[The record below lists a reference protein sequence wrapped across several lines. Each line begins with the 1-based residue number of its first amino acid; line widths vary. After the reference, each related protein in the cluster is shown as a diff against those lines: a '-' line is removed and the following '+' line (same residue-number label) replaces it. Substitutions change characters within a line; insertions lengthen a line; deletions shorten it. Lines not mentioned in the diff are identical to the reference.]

1 MIRGMRFW
9 EVALTAF
16 VPLMTMVNPLTIIP
30 PFLALTDGP
39 LRSKRHEVALVSGVG
54 VIGFLVF
61 FLFAGDFLF
70 KFFGITLPA
79 FQIMG
84 GILFFTN
91 ALRTLVDDDRRF
103 RNLKPRGE
111 EEVVLEP
118 SDADPISV
126 AVVPLAIPMLVGPG
140 AITSTMLLVNLYPE
154 IEQRLAIIGSIV
166 AVGIIAGI
174 ALMAAAP
181 ISHVLGERGR
191 MVFTKVMAL
200 LLGAIGVQF
209 VLNGIKPVMVEIMKA
224 AG

>member
-1 MIRGMRFW
+1 MSLL

-39 LRSKRHEVALVSGVG
+39 LRSKRREVAFFAGLGT
-54 VIGFLVF
+54 IFFLIF
-61 FLFAGDFLF
+61 FLFAGNFIF
-70 KFFGITLPA
+70 QFFGITLPA

-84 GILFFTN
+84 GIIFFTN
-91 ALRTLVDDDRRF
+91 ALRTLMDDDRRF
-103 RNLKPRGE
+103 RNLKPRDAE
-111 EEVVLEP
+111 ELDVEP
-118 SDADPISV
+118 SAADPISV

-154 IEQRLAIIGSIV
+154 IEQRFAIIGSIV
-166 AVGIIAGI
+166 VVGIIAGVV
-174 ALMAAAP
+174 LLAAAP
-181 ISHVLGERGR
+181 ISQVMGDRGR

-209 VLNGIKPVMVEIMKA
+209 VLNGIKPVIVEIVKV

>member
-1 MIRGMRFW
+1 MSLW

-16 VPLMTMVNPLTIIP
+16 VPLITMVNPLAIIP

-39 LRSKRHEVALVSGVG
+39 LRSKRREVAFVASLGTVA
-54 VIGFLVF
+54 FLVF
-61 FLFAGDFLF
+61 FLFAGNFIF
-70 KFFGITLPA
+70 QFFGITLPA

-91 ALRTLVDDDRRF
+91 AIRTLLDDDRRF

-111 EEVVLEP
+111 EELVVEA
-118 SDADPISV
+118 SAADPISV

-154 IEQRLAIIGSIV
+154 IEQRVAIIGSIV
-166 AVGIIAGI
+166 AVGIIAGVV
-174 ALMAAAP
+174 LLAASP
-181 ISHVLGERGR
+181 ISHVMGERGR

-209 VLNGIKPVMVEIMKA
+209 VLNGVKPVIVEIVKA
-224 AG
+224 VG

>member
-1 MIRGMRFW
+1 VSLL

-39 LRSKRHEVALVSGVG
+39 LRTKRREVAFVAGLG
-54 VIGFLVF
+54 VIFFLIF
-61 FLFAGDFLF
+61 FLFAGNFIF
-70 KFFGITLPA
+70 QFFGITLPA

-84 GILFFTN
+84 GIIFFTN
-91 ALRTLVDDDRRF
+91 ALRTLMDDDRRF
-103 RNLKPRGE
+103 RNLKPRDQE
-111 EEVVLEP
+111 AVEVEP
-118 SDADPISV
+118 SAADPISV

-154 IEQRLAIIGSIV
+154 IEQRIAIIASIV
-166 AVGIIAGI
+166 VVGIIAGVV
-174 ALMAAAP
+174 LLAAAP
-181 ISHVLGERGR
+181 ISHVMGDRGR

-209 VLNGIKPVMVEIMKA
+209 VLNGIKPVIVEIVKA
-224 AG
+224 TG

>member
-1 MIRGMRFW
+1 MRLW

-39 LRSKRHEVALVSGVG
+39 LRTKRREVAFVAGIG

-61 FLFAGDFLF
+61 FLFAGNFIF
-70 KFFGITLPA
+70 QFFGITLPA

-103 RNLKPRGE
+103 RNLKPRGD
-111 EEVVLEP
+111 EEVVVEA
-118 SDADPISV
+118 SDADPIAV

-154 IEQRLAIIGSIV
+154 IEQRLAIIGSIA
-166 AVGIIAGI
+166 AVGFIA
-174 ALMAAAP
+174 AVSLMAAAP
-181 ISHVLGERGR
+181 ISHVMGERGR

-209 VLNGIKPVMVEIMKA
+209 VLNGIKPVIVEILRA
-224 AG
+224 T

>member
-1 MIRGMRFW
+1 MSLW

-16 VPLMTMVNPLTIIP
+16 VPLITMVNPLTIIP

-39 LRSKRHEVALVSGVG
+39 LRAKRREVAFFAGLG
-54 VIGFLVF
+54 VIFFLIF
-61 FLFAGDFLF
+61 FLFAGNFIF
-70 KFFGITLPA
+70 QFFGITLPA

-103 RNLKPRGE
+103 RNLRPRGE
-111 EEVVLEP
+111 DEVVVEP
-118 SDADPISV
+118 SALDPISV
-126 AVVPLAIPMLVGPG
+126 AIVPLAIPMLVGPG

-154 IEQRLAIIGSIV
+154 IEQRVAIIGSIA
-166 AVGIIAGI
+166 AVGVIAWI
-174 ALMAAAP
+174 ALVAAAP
-181 ISHVLGERGR
+181 ISHVMGDRGR

-209 VLNGIKPVMVEIMKA
+209 VLNGIKPVMVEILRA